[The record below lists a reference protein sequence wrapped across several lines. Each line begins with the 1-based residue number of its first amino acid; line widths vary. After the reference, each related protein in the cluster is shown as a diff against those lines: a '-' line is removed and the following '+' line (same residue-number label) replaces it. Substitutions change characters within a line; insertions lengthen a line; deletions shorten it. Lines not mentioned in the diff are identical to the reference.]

1 MLTYAALQDWRNC
14 NKPAAE
20 VTGYDD
26 SIDEGNDDATYGFL
40 SAITYTH
47 PPTHPH
53 IEHASIISP
62 QHNPHTVQDSRA
74 SHEMCHHSAV
84 SIVTTE
90 RNIVE

>member
-1 MLTYAALQDWRNC
+1 MLTYADVCSVLQDWRNC

-47 PPTHPH
+47 PPTTH
-53 IEHASIISP
+53 IEHA
-62 QHNPHTVQDSRA
+62 
-74 SHEMCHHSAV
+74 
-84 SIVTTE
+84 
-90 RNIVE
+90 